1 MRTRRA
7 IYPVSKSDLLH
18 EIYTDVKNPA
28 SFSSPWKLYKA
39 AKKRDSSI
47 TLNEVERFLEGQ
59 RSYTLHRHF
68 NTRFRRRKV
77 LARGIGYQFQ
87 ADLIDYAPLKRDNG
101 GTTFLLSVIDVFSR
115 YAMLVPLKN
124 KRGET
129 VRDGLGRIFDH
140 MGAPIKL
147 QTDKGKEFYN
157 THVRDLLREKKVHHF
172 STEQDVKAQIVER
185 FNRTVREIIK
195 RYMTHVR
202 SLRYIDVIPDFLTRY
217 NNRPHS
223 AIYPY
228 SPASVTKRNEKTV
241 HELQYGEYLRERK
254 KHHKYSIGDHVRIS
268 QYRGT
273 FRKSYRDKNFTEE
286 IFIVADKLFTNPP
299 MYRVKDLEGEL
310 IEGSFYESEL
320 QRVVPPDGESSL

>member
-1 MRTRRA
+1 MRTRGRN
-7 IYPVSKSDLLH
+7 YPTNSNNLLH
-18 EIYTDVKNPA
+18 SIYTDVKNPA

-39 AKKRDSSI
+39 AKKVDSSVS
-47 TLNEVERFLEGQ
+47 LGDVERFLEGQ

-68 NTRFRRRKV
+68 NTRFKRRKV
-77 LARGIGYQFQ
+77 LARGIGYQYQ

-115 YAMLVPLKN
+115 YAMLMPLKN
-124 KRGET
+124 KRGDT
-129 VRDGLGRIFDH
+129 VCEGLEKIFRH
-140 MGAPIKL
+140 MGSPLKL

-157 THVRDLLREKKVHHF
+157 KHVRNLLQRETVHHF

-195 RYMTHVR
+195 RYMTHKR
-202 SLRYIDVIPDFLTRY
+202 SLRYIDIIPDFLARY

-223 AIYPY
+223 SIYPY
-228 SPASVTKRNEKTV
+228 SPASVSVGNEKIV
-241 HELQYGEYLRERK
+241 HELQYGDYLRERK
-254 KHHKYSIGDHVRIS
+254 NHHKFEMGDYVRIS

-286 IFIVADKLFTNPP
+286 IFIVVDKLFTNPP
-299 MYRVKDLEGEL
+299 MYRVKDLKGEL
-310 IEGSFYESEL
+310 IDGTFYESEL
-320 QRVVPPDGESSL
+320 QRVRLT